1 MRTFERRRVGV
12 RKTKLTTQKPSSQPS
27 ASKKRK
33 GKEPRPNYLTM
44 DSVEYAR
51 VRHKDWYTQNDRDT
65 DIVDSRFWCLEQQ
78 FIYEDIYLRFKHPL
92 RLMLPIKLTAL
103 SDKPSHAQAAHVI
116 EQFGLVPLM
125 ETQCDFSP
133 QLIMQFF
140 STLVIRES
148 SVAKEMKWMSGTIY
162 CESTFK
168 KFGAVLGYK
177 YREDP
182 AVGHRMHD
190 FERTNKNIVMK
201 KMYAPKGIIGEKK
214 GLLPLY
220 DQLVTTLRFNIA
232 PSGGNNDAIT
242 SPLVNL
248 LCLAEKCINNRN
260 PTAAFNVDVMDFIYH
275 EILEAI
281 KMKTTIPYGPYIM
294 LLIKDT
300 LQGQLPPT
308 DDMVSHYFK
317 KVYKTK
323 AATAPTRPSGSFMRD
338 ARSSGS
344 QRFAPAAAPVFK
356 PKSRPLN
363 WFQRHVLCMN
373 VDIRH
378 GQYEAYCER
387 QNILKRFPTLPN
399 DPLVS
404 DPLSYEKWNEQ
415 SHTP

>member
-1 MRTFERRRVGV
+1 
-12 RKTKLTTQKPSSQPS
+12 
-27 ASKKRK
+27 
-33 GKEPRPNYLTM
+33 
-44 DSVEYAR
+44 
-51 VRHKDWYTQNDRDT
+51 
-65 DIVDSRFWCLEQQ
+65 
-78 FIYEDIYLRFKHPL
+78 
-92 RLMLPIKLTAL
+92 MLPIKLTAL

-133 QLIMQFF
+133 QLVMQFF

-201 KMYAPKGIIGEKK
+201 KMYGPKGIIGEKK

-260 PTAAFNVDVMDFIYH
+260 PTAVFNVDVMDFIYH

-294 LLIKDT
+294 MLIKDT
-300 LQGQLPPT
+300 L
-308 DDMVSHYFK
+308 
-317 KVYKTK
+317 
-323 AATAPTRPSGSFMRD
+323 
-338 ARSSGS
+338 
-344 QRFAPAAAPVFK
+344 
-356 PKSRPLN
+356 
-363 WFQRHVLCMN
+363 
-373 VDIRH
+373 
-378 GQYEAYCER
+378 
-387 QNILKRFPTLPN
+387 
-399 DPLVS
+399 
-404 DPLSYEKWNEQ
+404 
-415 SHTP
+415 